1 MLEKLKRMPT
11 EGSAVWVD
19 PAGYKA
25 AVAERQQAFEAELA
39 KQKARRSV
47 QSLVSSESLDETRRS
62 SCCTGNFLV
71 FSGFF
76 HNNHFA
82 HESPRHQGE

>member
-11 EGSAVWVD
+11 EGTAVWVD

-39 KQKARRSV
+39 KQKAER
-47 QSLVSSESLDETRRS
+47 
-62 SCCTGNFLV
+62 
-71 FSGFF
+71 
-76 HNNHFA
+76 
-82 HESPRHQGE
+82 